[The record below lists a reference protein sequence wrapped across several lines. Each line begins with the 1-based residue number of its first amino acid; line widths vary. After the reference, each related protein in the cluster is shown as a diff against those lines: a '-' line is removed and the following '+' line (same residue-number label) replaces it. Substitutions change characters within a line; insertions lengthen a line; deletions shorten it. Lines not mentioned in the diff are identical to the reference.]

1 MSKKYTV
8 YFEET
13 IAYAVEIEVE
23 NDTKS
28 KAIIEMARKEIEDN
42 GRENYSIDTSSLQQK
57 GLEEEDQRNAIS

>member
-42 GRENYSIDTSSLQQK
+42 GRENYSIDTSSL
-57 GLEEEDQRNAIS
+57 